1 MAKKIVEKIGIN
13 GIIIFFLILLI
24 GAVFFTVVRVFIIP
38 VIASLVIT
46 SLFYPLYR
54 YLEKLFPKRKGIAS
68 VTFCFLLLLVIFV
81 PLVFLGRELI
91 EQGADL
97 YNRLESSLSPSRSE
111 ESDGAWKNFK
121 TSMVITW
128 LEQHGFD
135 WKSWLESLA
144 STFGDVVSR
153 IVNKTSSGIFQI
165 LSGLFIFI
173 FSMFYFLRDTEKL
186 KAGMKRLSPLPA
198 KQEKII
204 TRRFKLIA
212 RAVILGTI
220 VIGLIQGSL
229 GSAAFFIL
237 GIPGWAFWGA
247 CMTVLAIIPFV
258 GIYIIMLPAALFQF
272 LSGNVLF
279 GVILIVVGTA
289 VNWLVDYLIRPW
301 FVGKQSRVHDLLI
314 FFSTIGGIVAYGPI
328 GFIVGPV
335 ILTLFISLLEIYR
348 QYIRPELKKDRE
360 GQKT

>member
-1 MAKKIVEKIGIN
+1 MTKKIVEKIGIN
-13 GIIIFFLILLI
+13 GIIILFLILLI

-46 SLFYPLYR
+46 SLVYPFYR
-54 YLEKLFPKRKGIAS
+54 YWERIFPKRKGIAS
-68 VTFCFLLLLVIFV
+68 VLFCFILLVILFI
-81 PLVFLGRELI
+81 PLFFLGRALLD
-91 EQGADL
+91 QARDL
-97 YNRLESSLSPSRSE
+97 YTRLESSLSSSISE
-111 ESDGAWKNFK
+111 KGGGVWKNFED
-121 TSMVITW
+121 SMVITW
-128 LEQHGFD
+128 LEQRGFA
-135 WKSWLESLA
+135 WKSWLDSIA
-144 STFGDVVSR
+144 STFADEVGK

-165 LSGLFIFI
+165 VSGLFIFF
-173 FSMFYFLRDTEKL
+173 FSMFYFLRDTEKIKKGL
-186 KAGMKRLSPLPA
+186 QRLSPLPP

-212 RAVILGTI
+212 RAIILGTI

-258 GIYIIMLPAALFQF
+258 GIYIIMIPAALFQF
-272 LSGNVLF
+272 LSGNILF

-348 QYIRPELKKDRE
+348 QNIRPELKKDN
-360 GQKT
+360 